1 MQKTTRS
8 RLWSYRIL
16 DGSECR
22 AGLPRWRS
30 PRSLVFGMNVFG
42 SVMVALALGP
52 TFPTSV
58 LAQSAVAAP
67 SPMSAGQDPVR
78 QASEALMQW
87 RRDWENRDFER
98 FSAHY
103 AEAFQST
110 GLDRVT
116 YLERKR
122 GIFEKRPWQR
132 IRISEVLW
140 IAQQGT
146 PDALSVRF
154 FQEYDSPQGNDRSRK
169 EQRWIRANQ
178 RWLLAGETEVIMS
191 EADATRTRTK
201 SATGG
206 GGK

>member
-1 MQKTTRS
+1 
-8 RLWSYRIL
+8 L
-16 DGSECR
+16 G
-22 AGLPRWRS
+22 AGL
-30 PRSLVFGMNVFG
+30 
-42 SVMVALALGP
+42 VALTLALTVALVP
-52 TFPTSV
+52 ATSAA
-58 LAQSAVAAP
+58 AQPIVVAP
-67 SPMSAGQDPVR
+67 SPIAAGQDPVR

-103 AEAFQST
+103 AEAYQST

-140 IAQQGT
+140 VAEQGT

-154 FQEYDSPQGNDRSRK
+154 IQEYDSPQGSDRSRK

-178 RWLLAGETEVIMS
+178 RWLLAGETEVILS
-191 EADATRTRTK
+191 EADASRTRPK
-201 SATGG
+201 SGAGVI
-206 GGK
+206 GK

>member
-1 MQKTTRS
+1 
-8 RLWSYRIL
+8 
-16 DGSECR
+16 
-22 AGLPRWRS
+22 
-30 PRSLVFGMNVFG
+30 
-42 SVMVALALGP
+42 
-52 TFPTSV
+52 
-58 LAQSAVAAP
+58 
-67 SPMSAGQDPVR
+67 VR

-103 AEAFQST
+103 AEAYQST

-140 IAQQGT
+140 VAEQGT

-154 FQEYDSPQGNDRSRK
+154 IQEYDSPQGSDRSRK

-178 RWLLAGETEVIMS
+178 RWQLASETEVILS
-191 EADATRTRTK
+191 EADAGRTRAK
-201 SATGG
+201 SGAGVI
-206 GGK
+206 GK

>member
-1 MQKTTRS
+1 MNV
-8 RLWSYRIL
+8 
-16 DGSECR
+16 GR
-22 AGLPRWRS
+22 AS
-30 PRSLVFGMNVFG
+30 PAGGPLRSLAFGMNVFG
-42 SVMVALALGP
+42 RVMVALSFAS
-52 TFPTSV
+52 TFSTLVVAQPAVSV
-58 LAQSAVAAP
+58 P

-78 QASEALMQW
+78 QASDALMQW

-110 GLDRVT
+110 GLDRAT

-140 IAQQGT
+140 IVQQGT

-154 FQEYDSPQGNDRSRK
+154 VQEYDSPQGSDRSRK

-178 RWLLAGETEVIMS
+178 RWQLASETESVLTEI
-191 EADATRTRTK
+191 DANRTRTK
-201 SATGG
+201 SGIGG
-206 GGK
+206 LGK

>member
-1 MQKTTRS
+1 MSGRWVA
-8 RLWSYRIL
+8 RRRAARWPAF
-16 DGSECR
+16 GSNLLG
-22 AGLPRWRS
+22 AGL
-30 PRSLVFGMNVFG
+30 
-42 SVMVALALGP
+42 VALTLALTVALVP
-52 TFPTSV
+52 ANSDA
-58 LAQSAVAAP
+58 AQPIVVAA
-67 SPMSAGQDPVR
+67 SPISAGQDPVR

-103 AEAFQST
+103 AEAYQST

-140 IAQQGT
+140 VAEQGT

-154 FQEYDSPQGNDRSRK
+154 IQEYDSPQGSDRSRK

-178 RWLLAGETEVIMS
+178 RWLLAGETEVILS
-191 EADATRTRTK
+191 EADASRTRPK
-201 SATGG
+201 SGAGVI
-206 GGK
+206 GK

>member
-1 MQKTTRS
+1 MSGGRVV
-8 RLWSYRIL
+8 RRWDARWPAF
-16 DGSECR
+16 GSNLLG
-22 AGLPRWRS
+22 AGLAA
-30 PRSLVFGMNVFG
+30 LT
-42 SVMVALALGP
+42 LALVP
-52 TFPTSV
+52 ATSAA
-58 LAQSAVAAP
+58 AQPIVVAA
-67 SPMSAGQDPVR
+67 SPISAGQDPVR

-103 AEAFQST
+103 AEAYQST

-140 IAQQGT
+140 VAEQGT

-154 FQEYDSPQGNDRSRK
+154 IQEYDSPQGSDRSRK

-178 RWLLAGETEVIMS
+178 RWLLAGETEVILS
-191 EADATRTRTK
+191 EADASRTRPK
-201 SATGG
+201 SGAGVI
-206 GGK
+206 GK

>member
-1 MQKTTRS
+1 MQRTTRS
-8 RLWSYRIL
+8 RLWSYRVSE
-16 DGSECR
+16 GRECR
-22 AGLPRWRS
+22 AGLARWRFT
-30 PRSLVFGMNVFG
+30 RSLAFVMSVFGR
-42 SVMVALALGP
+42 VMVALALAS
-52 TFPTSV
+52 TFSTSV
-58 LAQSAVAAP
+58 VAQPAVSAP

-154 FQEYDSPQGNDRSRK
+154 VQEYDSPQGSDRSRK

-178 RWLLAGETEVIMS
+178 RWQLAGETELIMS
-191 EADATRTRTK
+191 EADASRTRTK

-206 GGK
+206 VGK

>member
-1 MQKTTRS
+1 VS
-8 RLWSYRIL
+8 
-16 DGSECR
+16 GGR
-22 AGLPRWRS
+22 AARWRAA
-30 PRSLVFGMNVFG
+30 RS
-42 SVMVALALGP
+42 LALGMNLLGP
-52 TFPTSV
+52 ELAALTVALTVALV
-58 LAQSAVAAP
+58 LATSAVAQPIVVAP
-67 SPMSAGQDPVR
+67 SPIAAGKDPVR

-103 AEAFQST
+103 AEAYQST

-140 IAQQGT
+140 VAEQGT

-154 FQEYDSPQGNDRSRK
+154 IQEYDSPQVSDRSRK

-178 RWLLAGETEVIMS
+178 RWLLAGETEVILS
-191 EADATRTRTK
+191 EADASRTRPK
-201 SATGG
+201 SGAGVI
-206 GGK
+206 GK

>member
-1 MQKTTRS
+1 
-8 RLWSYRIL
+8 
-16 DGSECR
+16 
-22 AGLPRWRS
+22 
-30 PRSLVFGMNVFG
+30 MNLFG
-42 SVMVALALGP
+42 SVLVVLALVS
-52 TFPTSV
+52 TFPRSV
-58 LAQSAVAAP
+58 VAQPAVSP
-67 SPMSAGQDPVR
+67 LSPMYAGQDPVR

-110 GLDRVT
+110 GLDRAT

-140 IAQQGT
+140 IVQQGT

-154 FQEYDSPQGNDRSRK
+154 VQEYDSPQGSDRSRK

-178 RWLLAGETEVIMS
+178 RWQLASETESVLTEI
-191 EADATRTRTK
+191 DANRTRTK
-201 SATGG
+201 SGIGG
-206 GGK
+206 LGK